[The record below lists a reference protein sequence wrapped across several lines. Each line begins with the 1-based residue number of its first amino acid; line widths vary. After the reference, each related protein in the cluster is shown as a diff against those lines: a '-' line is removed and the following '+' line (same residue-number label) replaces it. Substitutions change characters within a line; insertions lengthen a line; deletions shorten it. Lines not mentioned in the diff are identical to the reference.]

1 MTDSL
6 PWNRKSLLYIGLLLV
21 SAIVLA
27 VMFGEWMRA
36 SREFDSASK
45 DLQRCHVLVTEISAL
60 KVRPRVASLEVES
73 PEQTI
78 GPVVEAQKKS
88 QLAPQSLV
96 SVSPSAPTRLEKT
109 EYQVRTTEL
118 MLEQVSLD
126 QVHRFACVLGQNE
139 DGMVVRELSLTPET
153 ASNSNA
159 SNASERWNARLILTQ
174 LIYSP
179 TSK

>member
-1 MTDSL
+1 MSGSL
-6 PWNRKSLLYIGLLLV
+6 FWTRHSLLYLGLLVV
-21 SAIVLA
+21 SVIVLA
-27 VMFGEWMRA
+27 VTFDEWLKA
-36 SREFDSASK
+36 SREFDTASK
-45 DLQRCHVLVTEISAL
+45 DLQRCRDLVNEISAL
-60 KVRPRVASLEVES
+60 KDRPRVASLDVES

-78 GPVVEAQKKS
+78 GRVVEAQKQS

-139 DGMVVRELSLTPET
+139 DGMVVRELALTPET
-153 ASNSNA
+153 ASPSNA
-159 SNASERWNARLILTQ
+159 SNTSERWNARLILTQ